1 MFKFRMNKCELSK
14 RDLDEFLYMS
24 SENQIKDILLRL
36 SIADQYIIRTIVQLE
51 SNFVDLVM
59 SELREGLK

>member
-1 MFKFRMNKCELSK
+1 MNKCELSK